1 MKPAPFEY
9 FRPKTM
15 EEALAFLARHPDEA
29 KVIAGGQSLV
39 PMMNF
44 RMAQPAIL
52 VDINGLKELEFH
64 QRDGQTMRIG
74 ALARHAVLLASSVL
88 REACPLVSDAYQYV
102 AHGTVRNRGTLCGSL
117 CHADPAAEMPAVM
130 LALGATMVLRS
141 AGGEREVAVSDFL
154 QGLYAT
160 AVQPDELL
168 VEVRIPVTDSS
179 MGYSFQEVSTRKG
192 DFAMTLV
199 ATLLSMQ
206 GGKIKTAVI
215 VYGGVSDRAMRLQ
228 SIEQCLI
235 GQVPSESLFAEAANE
250 AVHSID
256 VNEDVHGDRE
266 YRRDLMRT
274 LTPRAL
280 AQAVARAQASASNI

>member
-9 FRPKTM
+9 LRPGTM
-15 EEALAFLARHPDEA
+15 EEAFALLARHRDQA

-52 VDINGLKELEFH
+52 IDINGLKELEFH
-64 QRDGQTMRIG
+64 RRDGQHVRIG
-74 ALARHAVLLASSVL
+74 ALARHAVLRDSPVV
-88 REACPLVSDAYQYV
+88 REACPLVSEAYQYV

-117 CHADPAAEMPAVM
+117 CHADPAAEMPATM
-130 LALGATMVLRS
+130 LALDATMVLRS
-141 AGGEREVAVSDFL
+141 AGGERQVAVADFL

-168 VEVRIPVTDSS
+168 VEVRIPVTNSR
-179 MGYSFQEVSTRKG
+179 MGSAFEEVSARKG
-192 DFAMTLV
+192 DFALTLV
-199 ATLLSMQ
+199 AALLSLQ
-206 GGKIKTAVI
+206 GGKIQAAAI
-215 VYGGVSDRAMRLQ
+215 AYGGVSDRAMRLEA
-228 SIEQCLI
+228 IEQRLI
-235 GQVPSESLFAEAANE
+235 GQAPSESLFADVAREAANAIE
-250 AVHSID
+250 

-266 YRRDLMRT
+266 YRRDLIRT

-280 AQAVARAQASASNI
+280 MRAAARAQAS